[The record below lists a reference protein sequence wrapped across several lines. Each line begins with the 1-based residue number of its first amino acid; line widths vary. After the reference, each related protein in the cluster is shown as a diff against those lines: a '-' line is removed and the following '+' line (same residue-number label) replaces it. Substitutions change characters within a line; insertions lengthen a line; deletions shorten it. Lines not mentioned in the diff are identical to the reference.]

1 MKRVLAVCIMLVTGL
16 AGTSCS
22 SDSGMDGRSGQ
33 PASAE
38 KMAVK
43 KASGSMT
50 GYRLDEPDT
59 LHTLPDILE
68 EASGLTDVS
77 ATEVAMVQDELGIIF
92 LFDIASGQITQE
104 VPFAPRGDYE
114 GMTRVDDA
122 MFVLESKGHLFEVQ
136 DWLGDKNVIK
146 RWLPLP
152 TSDNE
157 GLCFDPV
164 EDRILLS
171 PKSRWKKG
179 ELPKS
184 IRPIFAVDIG
194 SVKLLHEP
202 VFVLNTDDIVKFALE
217 HNLEIP
223 SKAYK
228 KGGEK
233 INLKF
238 KPASLAIHP
247 VTSDIFV
254 ISAVNQVLASFNRA
268 GEVTGVHFLDA
279 QTFPK
284 PEGITFLPN
293 SSLVISSEAAKQK
306 PTLAVFKWREGHE
319 SALQVASLPLPLE

>member
-1 MKRVLAVCIMLVTGL
+1 MKLVLAGVITVVASLVGI
-16 AGTSCS
+16 SCS
-22 SDSGMDGRSGQ
+22 SDRGMADRSDLS
-33 PASAE
+33 ASAE
-38 KMAVK
+38 KMAAK
-43 KASGSMT
+43 KEAGSMP
-50 GYRLDEPDT
+50 GYRLEAPDT

-92 LFDIASGQITQE
+92 LFNIDTGQITRE
-104 VPFAPRGDYE
+104 VPFASRGDYE
-114 GMTRVDDA
+114 GMTRVDNA
-122 MFVLESKGHLFEVQ
+122 MYVLESKGHLFEVQ
-136 DWLGDKNVIK
+136 NWLGDKNVIQ

-179 ELPKS
+179 EVPKS

-194 SVKLLHEP
+194 SGKLLHEP
-202 VFVLNTDDIVKFALE
+202 VFVLNTDDIVRFALQ
-217 HNLEIP
+217 HDLEIP

-228 KGGEK
+228 EGGEK
-233 INLKF
+233 IDLKF
-238 KPASLAIHP
+238 KPASLAVHP
-247 VTSDIFV
+247 VTNDIFV
-254 ISAVNQVLASFNRA
+254 ISAVNRVLASFNRA

-279 QTFPK
+279 ETFPK

-306 PTLAVFKWREGHE
+306 PTLAVFKWREGHDP
-319 SALQVASLPLPLE
+319 ALQVASLPLPRD